1 MTDDGRQPIAVG
13 HMSDPGDLIPIKDST
28 IPIIIVI
35 IHIGIMF
42 LEESAKRPDK
52 RVMFPT

>member
-35 IHIGIMF
+35 IHIGIVF

-52 RVMFPT
+52 WVMFPT